1 MPRVHCV
8 TRSCTKLTMIRGEN
22 CMEASVRVM
31 SMMAKT
37 METTVMMEAA
47 MPARMICATCGSAR
61 EGNSTPGVQPRRAGK
76 DSSNAESTAP
86 ARSTVGAPGTRHA
99 GCTWPGGTVM
109 AGVMASSQ
117 YRISIATG
125 PDALRSRQS
134 LHYYGHH
141 LLESRG
147 AGSARLS
154 RSHRPGIHRG
164 PRQAD
169 PLLSPGGCHQQPQL
183 RRGEH
188 GRARVLRFPGHLLLR
203 MGAAALGPVSLAGQ
217 ALGHLGLRLRLLRPV
232 LLLEPPLGAHRRGV
246 LGVARG
252 ASPE

>member
-1 MPRVHCV
+1 MPR
-8 TRSCTKLTMIRGEN
+8 
-22 CMEASVRVM
+22 A
-31 SMMAKT
+31 
-37 METTVMMEAA
+37 
-47 MPARMICATCGSAR
+47 
-61 EGNSTPGVQPRRAGK
+61 PRPH
-76 DSSNAESTAP
+76 NPAP

-134 LHYYGHH
+134 LHDYGHH

-169 PLLSPGGCHQQPQL
+169 PLLS
-183 RRGEH
+183 RSEEH
-188 GRARVLRFPGHLLLR
+188 TSELQSPCNLVCR
-203 MGAAALGPVSLAGQ
+203 
-217 ALGHLGLRLRLLRPV
+217 
-232 LLLEPPLGAHRRGV
+232 LLLEKQHKTPWSSSRWGRFCAGIPTLNDTGSIHGTIWVPTHYQSPRFFFINRKPPETSFIALNCT
-246 LGVARG
+246 L
-252 ASPE
+252 PF